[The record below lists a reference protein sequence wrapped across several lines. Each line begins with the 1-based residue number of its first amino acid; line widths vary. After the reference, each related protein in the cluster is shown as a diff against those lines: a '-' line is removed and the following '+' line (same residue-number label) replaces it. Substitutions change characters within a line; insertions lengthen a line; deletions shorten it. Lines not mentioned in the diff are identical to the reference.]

1 MLYVQQSLGPDE
13 ELVHIGRFHWMYTIS
28 SAMWILIGIGL
39 AAGVLVGA
47 VYAKIYLNMH
57 DMYKNISAMPPEV
70 YDQAWSQIVR
80 SKGGYVKMVQTSH
93 PGVRIASFLFFLCG
107 LYMFAQMMVI
117 KATTE
122 IAITNNRLIYKQGLV
137 ARHVG
142 EISIDRIEGVNVLQG
157 MLGRIFDY
165 GNVIV
170 RGMGVGEVMLPPI
183 AQPIEFRKA
192 IEKARTL

>member
-13 ELVHIGRFHWMYTIS
+13 ELVYVGRFHWMYTVM
-28 SAMWILIGIGL
+28 SAMWVVFGIIGTFVVLI
-39 AAGVLVGA
+39 AA
-47 VYAKIYLNMH
+47 VYISIYTDLNNSYSIT
-57 DMYKNISAMPPEV
+57 DMPKAAF
-70 YDQAWSQIVR
+70 DLAWKQYVET
-80 SKGGYVKMVQTSH
+80 KGGYLGIVRTSH
-93 PGVRIASFLFFLCG
+93 PAVRIGAFLSFLAG

-122 IAITNNRLIYKQGLV
+122 IAITNTRLIYKQGLI

-142 EISIDRIEGVNVLQG
+142 EMSIDRIEGVNVLQG
-157 MLGRIFDY
+157 LFGRLFGY

-183 AQPIEFRKA
+183 AEPIEFRKA

>member
-13 ELVHIGRFHWMYTIS
+13 ELVYVGRFHWMYTVTAANWVIVG
-28 SAMWILIGIGL
+28 ILMTI
-39 AAGVLVGA
+39 GVLVA
-47 VYAKIYLNMH
+47 AAYIEVFTDLQAAYNV
-57 DMYKNISAMPPEV
+57 SAMPSEAF
-70 YDQAWSQIVR
+70 DLAWAQLVEQ
-80 SKGGYVKMVQTSH
+80 KGGYFDIIRSSH
-93 PGVRIASFLFFLCG
+93 PAVRIGAFLCFLGG

-122 IAITNNRLIYKQGLV
+122 IAITNTRLIYKQGLI

-142 EISIDRIEGVNVLQG
+142 EMSIDRIEGVNVLQG
-157 MLGRIFDY
+157 ILGRMFGY

-183 AQPIEFRKA
+183 AEPVDFRKA